1 MALSIEQIQKL
12 IQDQPRKKELALGT
26 WHQNRLKFHTETK
39 LLKADLSPYYQEFLA
54 WITSEEPELLPK
66 DKTDRFKQLLT
77 CPVATIQLTQAIAI
91 CLSRVFE
98 GQDAFNRYDFE
109 DDKKEADWDKF
120 HDVEFWSKAGAAAMV
135 NGIDS
140 VWVVDIASEQ
150 TTDFPEPKNQLIDIS
165 NVIDIAVNQKGECLY
180 VIFTVNNKLFIYDEI
195 SIRTFDYRDKQ
206 MGSLLSELPHDL
218 TYCPARMFWS
228 ELLYSGNWINRKAP
242 LTNVLSELDWLL
254 VHRVFKRYMDIGN
267 SFPILVKYETDNTFE
282 DVTAEKQSPMGKK
295 LVGPGS
301 IIEVPRPLEGQPDL
315 MNNPVKWISPDIA
328 SLEFHVTED
337 VRLSDYIYKTTVG
350 IDGEQKNDMAKN
362 EKQVLASFENQ
373 SIILSRLAENFEKI
387 QEFADTVIIKLRYG
401 VESITDVNINYG
413 SKFFLRTTSDLAAE
427 KESMSGDDIM
437 LDTIGEEMI
446 ETKFRNDT
454 SGKVRAEVI
463 RDLDPL
469 PNITGT
475 NKSGDSPI
483 DETIKIYTGGG
494 IDEETFIIKCNLM
507 NFVRRFE
514 REQLPISQFIKK
526 GDYNERINLIM
537 NEFKKYAETF
547 KSKAIA
553 TAMTKNVTTDT
564 SVTGDNT
571 DMMTN
576 PAKEKAGKVINQKVN
591 K

>member
-1 MALSIEQIQKL
+1 MALLVEQIQKL
-12 IQDQPRKKELALGT
+12 IQDQPRKKELSHGL

-54 WITSEEPELLPK
+54 WITSDEPELLPK

-77 CPVATIQLTQAIAI
+77 CPVATIQLTQAIVI

-98 GQDAFNRYDFE
+98 GQDAFNRYDF
-109 DDKKEADWDKF
+109 DDEKKEEDWKKF
-120 HDVEFWSKAGAAAMV
+120 QDTGFWSKAGAAAMI

-140 VWVVDIASEQ
+140 VWVVDIPTEQ
-150 TTDFPEPKNQLIDIS
+150 TGDLPEPKNQLIDIS
-165 NVIDIAVNQKGECLY
+165 NIIDISVNQKGECDY
-180 VIFTVNNKLFIYDEI
+180 VIFTINNKLFVYDEV
-195 SIRTFDYRDKQ
+195 SIRTFDYADKKF
-206 MGSLLSELPHDL
+206 GALLSELPHDL

-282 DVTAEKQSPMGKK
+282 DVTAEKQSPLGKK

-315 MNNPVKWISPDIA
+315 MNNPVKWISPDIT
-328 SLEFHVTED
+328 SLEFHVNED

-350 IDGEQKNDMAKN
+350 IDGEQTNDQAKN

-373 SIILSRLAENFEKI
+373 SMILNRLAENFEKI
-387 QEFADTVIIKLRYG
+387 QEFADKTIIKLRYG
-401 VESITDVNINYG
+401 VESINDVSINYG
-413 SKFFLRTTSDLAAE
+413 SKFFLRTTADLVAE
-427 KESMSGDDIM
+427 KTSMTGDDIM

-454 SGKVRAEVI
+454 AGKVRAEVI

-469 PNITGT
+469 PNVVGM
-475 NKSGDSPI
+475 NRAGDSPI

-526 GDYNERINLIM
+526 GDYNERINLIYD
-537 NEFKKYAETF
+537 EFRGYASVF
-547 KSKAIA
+547 KSQIIA
-553 TAMTKNVTTDT
+553 TAQKQKL
-564 SVTGDNT
+564 
-571 DMMTN
+571 TN
-576 PAKEKAGKVINQKVN
+576 PGNVKPGKVSN
-591 K
+591 KQIVQ